1 MIAKLALSQDLF
13 QVEKYQ
19 LAVLIRHS
27 AAKSLF
33 DECGAE
39 LNVESVHWIR
49 ISAYKFEVH

>member
-1 MIAKLALSQDLF
+1 MIAKLDLSRDLLP
-13 QVEKYQ
+13 VEKVQ

-39 LNVESVHWIR
+39 LNVESV
-49 ISAYKFEVH
+49 